1 MKGRDEEEETPLLP
15 TIREQKAQT
24 ARKQKWQ
31 AGSINKLLPRKKMNT
46 ITRRAPVKLPN
57 APSLSLSQ
65 NPKCRCRCRCP
76 RRTHI
81 QSSYVFSSSCHK
93 FRATQQ
99 RARNSPGSSL
109 GNLSPSLSLSSPATH
124 SVTHIAVAPNDEHLL
139 NHCLAVSTAA

>member
-57 APSLSLSQ
+57 APSLSLSLKTQ
-65 NPKCRCRCRCP
+65 NADADADAHVEHTYKAA
-76 RRTHI
+76 T
-81 QSSYVFSSSCHK
+81 SSPPLATNSGPLNNV
-93 FRATQQ
+93 RATRQAQ
-99 RARNSPGSSL
+99 
-109 GNLSPSLSLSSPATH
+109 
-124 SVTHIAVAPNDEHLL
+124 V
-139 NHCLAVSTAA
+139 